1 MHLNDSSIVD
11 NEYCFSFSGKVELQ
25 AAGFTSYVQQ
35 GYFELNTL
43 VTEFSGRDKI
53 ILLGDFN
60 VGAALPPDIVADQ
73 PGKFIATV
81 RSQK

>member
-1 MHLNDSSIVD
+1 M
-11 NEYCFSFSGKVELQ
+11 
-25 AAGFTSYVQQ
+25 
-35 GYFELNTL
+35 
-43 VTEFSGRDKI
+43 TEFSGRDKI

-73 PGKFIATV
+73 PSKFIATV